1 MKKIK
6 IPYNYLPYEFNKN
19 NSKKIFKRWNAL
31 IKSSQ
36 FTLGPFL
43 EEFEK
48 KFAKYIGAKYCI
60 ATNNGTDALILAL
73 KALNIKK
80 NDEIITVTNTFYA
93 TVGAIVNVGAKP
105 VLVDCDDK
113 YQIDISKIEDA
124 ITRKTKAIIPGHW
137 GGASPDMFKRMKIA
151 KKHNIQVVEDACMG
165 IGGKIRN
172 KSPGT
177 FGKVNAFSM
186 HPLKS
191 LNVMGDGGA
200 VVTNNYKIY
209 KWMLKFRNHGMINRD
224 NIDFWGVNIRM
235 QPLQCIVAI
244 EGLKKIDDI
253 IIKRNKN
260 ALFID
265 KELTPLYPKII
276 LPKRV
281 RGYKETFALYMILCE
296 DRDKLKKYLDKN
308 GIETKIHYPKPL
320 HLQKAYKI
328 NNKVTNLKLKV
339 SEDQADNLLTLP
351 IHQYL
356 NKKQLNYMASK
367 IKEFYNTNQ

>member
-19 NSKKIFKRWNAL
+19 NCKKIFKRWNAL

-80 NDEIITVTNTFYA
+80 DDEIITVTNTFYA

-124 ITRKTKAIIPGHW
+124 ITRKTKAIIPVHW
-137 GGASPDMFKRMKIA
+137 GGSSPDMFKIMKIA

-244 EGLKKIDDI
+244 EGLKKIDNI

-265 KELTPLYPKII
+265 KELTSLYPKII

-296 DRDKLKKYLDKN
+296 DRDKLKKYLYKN

-320 HLQKAYKI
+320 HLQKAYEI
-328 NNKVTNLKLKV
+328 NNKATNLKLKV
-339 SEDQADNLLTLP
+339 SEEQAENLLTLP
-351 IHQYL
+351 VHQYL